1 MVSSPSLG
9 IATVLVPKASAVLA
23 DRLRELILSKGAPE
37 GTSLPTERELMV
49 QSGLSRASVRE
60 ALRVLETE
68 GLILTKSG
76 RNGGS
81 MVRRPGHEGVSRS
94 LDLFVRSHD
103 VRFEAVLEVREA
115 IEPAA
120 ARLAA
125 LHRTD
130 ADLDAIR
137 AAQHRLEAAAENIA
151 QFVRANLDWHLAVVT
166 ASQNELLVAFFT
178 AMTQPIH
185 AATEYSSLNTSE
197 VRQKVVRVHEQVME
211 AIIARDAD
219 AAFRRMLR
227 HVSAYA
233 GLARRLA
240 SDGSGG
246 VGWTMRPN
254 GNRRGGQ

>member
-1 MVSSPSLG
+1 MASEFGFG
-9 IATVLVPKASAVLA
+9 IPTVLVPKASAVLA

-37 GTSLPTERELMV
+37 GMPLPTERALMA

-68 GLILTKSG
+68 GLIHTKSG

-81 MVRRPGHEGVSRS
+81 IIRRPGHEGVSRS

-130 ADLDAIR
+130 ADLEAIR
-137 AAQHRLEAAAENIA
+137 AAQHRLEAAAGNIA
-151 QFVRANLDWHLAVVT
+151 EFVRTNLDWHLAVMK
-166 ASQNELLVAFFT
+166 ASQNEILVAFFT

-185 AATEYSSLNTSE
+185 AATEYRSLNTAE
-197 VRQKVVRVHEQVME
+197 VRRKVVRVHQQVIA
-211 AIIARDAD
+211 AIAARDAD
-219 AAFRRMLR
+219 AAFRRMQR

-233 GLARRLA
+233 VLARQLA
-240 SDGSGG
+240 ADGSER
-246 VGWTMRPN
+246 VGWEKPR
-254 GNRRGGQ
+254 

>member
-1 MVSSPSLG
+1 MGKRPVASSPALG

-37 GTSLPTERELMV
+37 GTPLPTERELMA

-68 GLILTKSG
+68 GLIHTKSG

-81 MVRRPGHEGVSRS
+81 IVRRPGLEGVSRS
-94 LDLFVRSHD
+94 LDLFVRSHE

-137 AAQHRLEAAAENIA
+137 AAQHRLVAAAEDIA
-151 QFVRANLDWHLAVVT
+151 EFVRANLDWHLAVVR
-166 ASQNELLVAFFT
+166 ASQNEILVAFFT

-185 AATEYSSLNTSE
+185 AATEYRSLNTAE
-197 VRQKVVRVHEQVME
+197 VRQKVVRVHEQVIA
-211 AIIARDAD
+211 AIAERDGE
-219 AAFRRMLR
+219 AAFRRMQR

-233 GLARRLA
+233 GLVRQLA
-240 SDGSGG
+240 SDGSAA
-246 VGWTMRPN
+246 VGWMQGRVRP
-254 GNRRGGQ
+254 

>member
-1 MVSSPSLG
+1 VASNTDLG

-37 GTSLPTERELMV
+37 GAQLPTERELMA

-68 GLILTKSG
+68 GLIHTKSG

-81 MVRRPGHEGVSRS
+81 IVRRPGHEAVSRS

-125 LHRTD
+125 MHRTD
-130 ADLDAIR
+130 ADLKAIQ
-137 AAQHRLEAAAENIA
+137 AAQQRLEAAADNIA
-151 QFVRANLDWHLAVVT
+151 EFVAANLDWHLAVVK
-166 ASQNELLVAFFT
+166 ASRNEILLAFFT

-185 AATEYSSLNTSE
+185 AATEYRSLNTTE
-197 VRQKVVRVHEQVME
+197 VRRRVIEVHRKVIA
-211 AIIARDAD
+211 AIVAKDAE

-227 HVSAYA
+227 HVGAYA
-233 GLARRLA
+233 ALARQLA
-240 SDGSGG
+240 SDGSGR
-246 VGWTMRPN
+246 VGWAHEGHR
-254 GNRRGGQ
+254 